1 MNDEL
6 IKRIREIAADIF
18 GEDIDDVNAAMTPS
32 DLESWDS
39 LAQLNL
45 IAAIEDE
52 FFLEIGPEEME
63 TLMSIEAIAA
73 FVNSRR

>member
-18 GEDIDDVNAAMTPS
+18 GEATDDVTAATTPS

-45 IAAIEDE
+45 IAAVEDE
-52 FFLEIGPEEME
+52 FSLEISPEEME

-73 FVNSRR
+73 LVDSRR